1 MKLCLYALSLTLLSN
16 ANAACETEQMNVD
29 RLKSEKL
36 AIKAVYAT
44 SSAESSKYFLLAAKA
59 GDPLALGVVAQRDGI
74 SRQKKLEFLRLAAA
88 MEESGAAGEY
98 AMEIRD
104 LDSISKGIPK
114 LDYAFQL
121 TLSEVRQDA
130 SSIDELLKVAIRSR
144 DKAHLIA
151 SIFWASMIIP
161 KMHQSINR
169 ANAIEHLAQVKKML
183 GAFAADVDTRAA
195 LYLCRNPNIVVF
207 RK

>member
-1 MKLCLYALSLTLLSN
+1 MKLCICALSLSLLSN
-16 ANAACETEQMNVD
+16 ANAACETEQANVD
-29 RLKSEKL
+29 ALESEKL

-44 SSAESSKYFLLAAKA
+44 NSAESSKYFLLAARA
-59 GDPLALGVVAQRDGI
+59 GDPLALGVVAQRDGV

-88 MEESGAAGEY
+88 MEDRSAAGEY

-104 LDSISKGIPK
+104 LDFIGKSVPK

-130 SSIDELLKVAIRSR
+130 SIIDELLKVAIRTK

-161 KMHQSINR
+161 KMQQSMNR
-169 ANAIEHLAQVKKML
+169 ASAIEHLAQVKKML
-183 GAFAADVDTRAA
+183 GAFAGDVDTRAA
-195 LYLCRNPNIVVF
+195 LYLCRNPHIVVF

>member
-1 MKLCLYALSLTLLSN
+1 MVSLG
-16 ANAACETEQMNVD
+16 
-29 RLKSEKL
+29 R
-36 AIKAVYAT
+36 
-44 SSAESSKYFLLAAKA
+44 
-59 GDPLALGVVAQRDGI
+59 
-74 SRQKKLEFLRLAAA
+74 KKLEFLRLAAA
-88 MEESGAAGEY
+88 MEDRSAAGEY

-104 LDSISKGIPK
+104 LDFIGKSVPK

-130 SSIDELLKVAIRSR
+130 SSIDELLKVAIRTK

-151 SIFWASMIIP
+151 SIFWASIIIP
-161 KMHQSINR
+161 KMQHSINR
-169 ANAIEHLAQVKKML
+169 ANAIEHQAHVKKML

>member
-1 MKLCLYALSLTLLSN
+1 MKLCICALSLSLLSN
-16 ANAACETEQMNVD
+16 ANAACETEQANVD
-29 RLKSEKL
+29 ALESEKL

-44 SSAESSKYFLLAAKA
+44 NSAESSKYFLLAARA
-59 GDPLALGVVAQRDGI
+59 GDPLALGVVAQRDGV

-88 MEESGAAGEY
+88 MEDRSAAGEY

-104 LDSISKGIPK
+104 LDFIGKSVPK